1 MGKSFLVQQV
11 YEKLLRDNFTVALIE
26 PSTTKE
32 MIVDLADCLG
42 VSTKNLEGRSMTTDG
57 IKSVLSQ
64 YLSVNTA
71 ILIFEDA
78 HLYEPKFRIWLKAL
92 KKQGVPLLFT
102 ATDPPPR
109 DIFINLPR
117 IKLTPLPDYCIRDL
131 MQSTAID
138 RGISLRPGEFSRLLE
153 RTGGNPLFAVR
164 AIEEELLGIDLET
177 SDAKDLYRD
186 ATPFIMLTGVIFVCM
201 RFIGLGTNNTS
212 LYILAGIGAAVFI
225 GASRILYSLPRGTQR
240 L

>member
-1 MGKSFLVQQV
+1 MGKTFLVQQV

-32 MIVDLADCLG
+32 MICELADSLG
-42 VSTKNLEGRSMTTDG
+42 VGTKNLEGRSMTSDG
-57 IKSVLSQ
+57 IKSALSQ
-64 YLSVNTA
+64 FLSVNTC

-92 KKQGVPLLFT
+92 KKQGVPLLLT
-102 ATDPPPR
+102 ATDPPPK

-117 IKLTPLPDYCIRDL
+117 IKLLPLPDYAIRDL
-131 MQSTAID
+131 MESTALD
-138 RGISLRPGEFSRLLE
+138 RGINLKPGEFSRLLE
-153 RTGGNPLFAVR
+153 RTGGNPLLAVR
-164 AIEEELLGIDLET
+164 SIEEELLGIDLET
-177 SDAKDLYRD
+177 SDSKDLYRD

-201 RFIGLGTNNTS
+201 RFIGLGTNNQS

-225 GASRILYSLPRGTQR
+225 GVGRILYSLPRGNQR

>member
-1 MGKSFLVQQV
+1 MGKTFLAQQV

-32 MIVDLADCLG
+32 MICELADCLG
-42 VSTKNLEGRSMTTDG
+42 VGTKNLEGRSMTTDG

-64 YLSVNTA
+64 FLSVNTA

-78 HLYEPKFRIWLKAL
+78 HLYEPKFRQWLKAL
-92 KKQGVPLLFT
+92 KKQGVPLLLT
-102 ATDPPPR
+102 ATDPPAK

-117 IKLTPLPDYCIRDL
+117 IKLLPLPDYAIRDL
-131 MQSTAID
+131 MESTALN

-153 RTGGNPLFAVR
+153 RTGGNPLLAVR

-177 SDAKDLYRD
+177 SDERSLYFD
-186 ATPFIMLTGVIFVCM
+186 ITPVLMLVGVIFVCF
-201 RFIGLGTNNTS
+201 RFIGLGTNNQS

-225 GASRILYSLPRGTQR
+225 GLFRILTSLPKETKRI
-240 L
+240 